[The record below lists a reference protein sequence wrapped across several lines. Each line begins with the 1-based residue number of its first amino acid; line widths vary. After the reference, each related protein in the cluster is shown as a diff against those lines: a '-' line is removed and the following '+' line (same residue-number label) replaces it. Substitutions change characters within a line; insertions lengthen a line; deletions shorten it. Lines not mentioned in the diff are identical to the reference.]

1 MSKFLDLTGLE
12 ALVGHVNT
20 ELDKKVDKVGNKQL
34 STEDFTTEF
43 KNKLEGLDPEAHK
56 VTVDETITAEGTNP
70 VQGKAIKAE
79 LDKKLDVSLKGTA
92 SGLAEL
98 DAQGKVLISQLP
110 SFVDDVVYGY
120 YNEDKFY
127 EEAEYETP
135 IEGEDSKI
143 YVDVATNKTYRWG
156 GESFVV
162 IGSDLAI
169 GDTATTAGRGDWT
182 KAAYEHSQKNHAP
195 ENAEENQKAYSTVT
209 VGETSVAATDKTDTI
224 KFTQGKNVTL
234 SADAGSKTIT
244 IEATDTTYTEATQS
258 EAGLMSGNDK
268 KKLDEIESITNEE
281 IEALFE

>member
-1 MSKFLDLTGLE
+1 MSKFLDLTGLGV
-12 ALVGHVNT
+12 LVGNINT
-20 ELDKKVDKVGNKQL
+20 KLDKKVDKDGSKQL
-34 STEDFTTEF
+34 STEDFTTEL

-56 VTVDETITAEGTNP
+56 VTVDETITVEGTNP

-79 LDKKLDVSLKGTA
+79 LDKKLDISLKGTA
-92 SGLAEL
+92 NGLAEL
-98 DAQGKVLISQLP
+98 DAHGKVLAAQLP
-110 SFVDDVVYGY
+110 SYVDDVVYGY
-120 YNEDKFY
+120 YNENKFY
-127 EEAEYETP
+127 EEAEHENP

-143 YVDVATNKTYRWG
+143 YVDVTSNKTYRWG

-162 IGSDLAI
+162 IGTDLAL
-169 GDTATTAGRGDWT
+169 GDTATTAGRGDLT

-209 VGETSVAATDKTDTI
+209 IGETSVAATDKTDTL

-234 SADAGSKTIT
+234 SADADSKTIT

-258 EAGLMSGNDK
+258 EAGLMSGTDK

-281 IEALFE
+281 IEGLFA